1 MRDNQEV
8 DRDASPV
15 GFFVPT
21 IKKLFNSVG
30 PARLRTLEVASGHP
44 LIRFAGWKDKA
55 KLCAA

>member
-30 PARLRTLEVASGHP
+30 PARLRTLEDASWHS
-44 LIRFAGWKDKA
+44 LIRYAGWEDKA